1 MRTIKALEQKIAPF
15 WGKYSLYSKRG
26 QKIWAR
32 DIAKFIIEYCN
43 YLESVLTEFKR
54 VSVTL
59 IEDETLSKSR
69 YQYLKVV
76 YNSGDSNIIIDNI
89 YCEVLLPEIKAILKR
104 HNKKLQFKDVCA
116 IAA

>member
-1 MRTIKALEQKIAPF
+1 MRTIKALEQKILPF
-15 WGKYSLYSKRG
+15 WGKHSLYYKRG
-26 QKIWAR
+26 QKTWAR

-43 YLESVLTEFKR
+43 YLDSVLTEFKK

-59 IEDETLSKSR
+59 VDDETLSKSR

-76 YNSGDSNIIIDNI
+76 YNKGDSNIIIDNI
-89 YCEVLLPEIKAILKR
+89 YYEVLLPEIKDILKQ
-104 HNKKLQFKDVCA
+104 HNKRLQFKDVCA